1 MSKTIIGIAVV
12 SLLSGCAAI
21 PDFQENRQAI
31 IKNNQEQSNFSLSQV
46 NSINRDNWWVDFKDE
61 QLNELLI
68 KVKSNNVDLKVAK
81 LNLEKSQTY
90 YQVIESNNYPIVNF
104 ASSFNRE
111 KLSATGMT
119 PPPYAGAV
127 LNMGQIGLSSTY
139 TLDYMNKNGLLLQE
153 QKNKSEGLKNQIDNV
168 ELAINIQVIKAY
180 IYYQYLIK
188 EEILIQE
195 RIDLQNQILNAYK
208 AGVVIGKYTENQL
221 NDIKNQ
227 NILLNNS
234 LNTLTQNKQTTLN
247 MLIQLAGNENINI
260 KESNTIW
267 EIKNTNPTAKVDI
280 KLIRQRPDI
289 KYYFA
294 NIEAQRNHFEA
305 LKADFYPSISLTG
318 DLGLQKVGFSD
329 LLNQKS
335 LFWNFGPEITLPIF
349 DAGRIK
355 SNYKVAGLDLNIF
368 IENYNNAVY
377 SAIQDVN
384 NSLSKEN
391 MSYTNMENQTLVFNN
406 QDKNN
411 QNNWDLY
418 RNGKI
423 SQVTANQSKLELLN
437 AKEQV
442 LNNELNYINAK
453 LEVIQSLGGK

>member
-1 MSKTIIGIAVV
+1 MSKTIIGIAVI

-168 ELAINIQVIKAY
+168 ELAINVQVIKAY

-318 DLGLQKVGFSD
+318 DLGLQKVGFSE

-391 MSYTNMENQTLVFNN
+391 MSYKNLENQTLVFNN

-418 RNGKI
+418 KNGKI